1 MSMAQVLKLKPAFT
15 DDQADALAA
24 LFDEALATKAD
35 IERLRAELKADTER
49 LDLGLRAEIEK
60 LRLEVQ
66 RDLKSLENSILARM
80 LTLFVGQG
88 IAVVSLIVALQKILP

>member
-1 MSMAQVLKLKPAFT
+1 MSMAQVLRLKPAFN
-15 DDQADALAA
+15 DDQAEALAA
-24 LFDEALATKAD
+24 LFDEEAATKRD
-35 IERLRAELKADTER
+35 IAALSAEVEKFKVEVKAD
-49 LDLGLRAEIEK
+49 LEK

-88 IAVVSLIVALQKILP
+88 IAVVSLIVALQKLLP

>member
-1 MSMAQVLKLKPAFT
+1 MGIVTPRSPQAKAQ
-15 DDQADALAA
+15 
-24 LFDEALATKAD
+24 
-35 IERLRAELKADTER
+35 IH
-49 LDLGLRAEIEK
+49 EK

-88 IAVVSLIVALQKILP
+88 IAVVSLIVALQKLLP

>member
-15 DDQADALAA
+15 DEQAQVLVDLFDEEAATKKDMAALAA
-24 LFDEALATKAD
+24 DVEK
-35 IERLRAELKADTER
+35 LRAELKSEV
-49 LDLGLRAEIEK
+49 EK

-66 RDLKSLENSILARM
+66 RDIKALENSILSRM

-88 IAVVSLIVALQKILP
+88 IAVVSLIVALQRLLP